1 MKSFTIL
8 RNVLFAVVMM
18 LCSLTTTAQVPTTM
32 DYQIMATNPKT
43 GMVLANKDLTIR
55 VELRLNAADGEI
67 VWSKKETL
75 TSSKSGICTISLDF
89 ADVDWNQGNYFIKA
103 FVNGDA
109 VGASQIKS
117 VPFALIAD
125 GIRGVLTKRQLI
137 GTWKASREEKGSLT
151 YHTFNLEKD
160 GSFSYS
166 RKDDYE
172 PEYYSGTWKVNNLGF
187 ITFNV
192 TKASPYTDE
201 VGKYVMFS
209 VYDKDDKSL
218 YLGGNDDFLGDG
230 LSLYKQ

>member
-67 VWSKKETL
+67 VWSKEETL

-166 RKDDYE
+166 RKDDYKS
-172 PEYYSGTWKVNNLGF
+172 EYYSGTWKVNNLGF

-192 TKASPYTDE
+192 TKASPYTDK
-201 VGKYVMFS
+201 VGKYVMFA

>member
-1 MKSFTIL
+1 MKSFTTL

-67 VWSKKETL
+67 VWSKEETL

-137 GTWKASREEKGSLT
+137 GTWKASRGEKGSLT

-172 PEYYSGTWKVNNLGF
+172 SEYYSGTWKVNNLGF

>member
-67 VWSKKETL
+67 VWSKEETL

-137 GTWKASREEKGSLT
+137 GTWKASREENGSLT
-151 YHTFNLEKD
+151 YHTINLEKD

-166 RKDDYE
+166 SKDDYE

-192 TKASPYTDE
+192 TKASPYTE
-201 VGKYVMFS
+201 SVGKYVMFS

-218 YLGGNDDFLGDG
+218 YLGGNDDFLSDG
-230 LSLYKQ
+230 LSFYKQ

>member
-67 VWSKKETL
+67 VWSKEETL
-75 TSSKSGICTISLDF
+75 TSSKSGICTISLAF

-192 TKASPYTDE
+192 TKASSYTDK
-201 VGKYVMFS
+201 VGKYVMFA

>member
-67 VWSKKETL
+67 VWSKEETL

-192 TKASPYTDE
+192 TKASPYTGE

-218 YLGGNDDFLGDG
+218 YLGGNDDFLGDR

>member
-8 RNVLFAVVMM
+8 RNILFAVVMM
-18 LCSLTTTAQVPTTM
+18 LCSLPTAAQVPTTM

-67 VWSKKETL
+67 VWSKEETL

-125 GIRGVLTKRQLI
+125 GVRGVLSKRQLI
-137 GTWKASREEKGSLT
+137 GTWKASRVEKSSLT

-160 GSFSYS
+160 GSFSYT

-192 TKASPYTDE
+192 TKASPYTGE

-209 VYDKDDKSL
+209 VYDKDDNSL

-230 LSLYKQ
+230 MTLYKQ

>member
-8 RNVLFAVVMM
+8 RNILFAVVMM
-18 LCSLTTTAQVPTTM
+18 LCSLPTAAQVPTTM

-67 VWSKKETL
+67 VWSKEETL

-103 FVNGDA
+103 FVNGES

-125 GIRGVLTKRQLI
+125 GVRGVLSKRQLI
-137 GTWKASREEKGSLT
+137 GMWKASRVEKGSLT

-160 GSFSYS
+160 GSFSYT

-172 PEYYSGTWKVNNLGF
+172 PEYYSGTWKINSLGF

-192 TKASPYTDE
+192 TKASPYTDQ
-201 VGKYVMFS
+201 VGKFVMFS

>member
-18 LCSLTTTAQVPTTM
+18 LYSLTTTEQVPTTM

-67 VWSKKETL
+67 VWSKEETL

-192 TKASPYTDE
+192 TKASPYTDK
-201 VGKYVMFS
+201 VGKYVMFA

>member
-18 LCSLTTTAQVPTTM
+18 LCPLTTTAQVPTTM

-55 VELRLNAADGEI
+55 E
-67 VWSKKETL
+67 ETT
-75 TSSKSGICTISLDF
+75 TSSKSGICSISLDF

-103 FVNGDA
+103 FVNGEA

-125 GIRGVLTKRQLI
+125 GVRGVLTKRQLV

-160 GSFSYS
+160 GSFSYT
-166 RKDDYE
+166 RKDGYE

-192 TKASPYTDE
+192 TKASPYTEE
-201 VGKYVMFS
+201 VGKFVMFS
-209 VYDKDDKSL
+209 VYDKDDNSL

-230 LSLYKQ
+230 MSLYKQ

>member
-8 RNVLFAVVMM
+8 RNILFAVVMM
-18 LCSLTTTAQVPTTM
+18 LCSLPTAAQVPTTM

-67 VWSKKETL
+67 VWSKEETL
-75 TSSKSGICTISLDF
+75 TSSMSGICTISLDF

-103 FVNGDA
+103 FVNGES

-125 GIRGVLTKRQLI
+125 GVRGVLSKRQLI
-137 GTWKASREEKGSLT
+137 GTWKASRVEKGSLT

-160 GSFSYS
+160 GSFSYT

-192 TKASPYTDE
+192 TKASPYTE
-201 VGKYVMFS
+201 SVGKYVMFS
-209 VYDKDDKSL
+209 VYDKDDNSL

-230 LSLYKQ
+230 MTLYKQ

>member
-1 MKSFTIL
+1 MKSFTTL
-8 RNVLFAVVMM
+8 KNVLFAVVMM
-18 LCSLTTTAQVPTTM
+18 LYSLTTTAQVPTTM

-67 VWSKKETL
+67 VWSKEEAL

-103 FVNGDA
+103 FVNGEA
-109 VGASQIKS
+109 IGASQIKS

-125 GIRGVLTKRQLI
+125 GVRGVLSKRQLI
-137 GTWKASREEKGSLT
+137 GTWSTNSTDKGSVIYYT
-151 YHTFNLEKD
+151 VNLEKD
-160 GSFSYS
+160 GSFSYTC
-166 RKDDYE
+166 KDSYE
-172 PEYYSGTWKVNNLGF
+172 SEYYSGTWKVNNLGF

-192 TKASPYTDE
+192 TKASPNTGY
-201 VGKYVMFS
+201 VGKRVMFA

-218 YLGGNDDFLGDG
+218 YLGGYDGFISDG
-230 LSLYKQ
+230 LSFYKQ

>member
-8 RNVLFAVVMM
+8 RNILFAVVMM
-18 LCSLTTTAQVPTTM
+18 LCPLPTAAQVPTTM

-67 VWSKKETL
+67 VWSKEETL

-125 GIRGVLTKRQLI
+125 GVRGVLSKRQLI
-137 GTWKASREEKGSLT
+137 GTWKASRVEKGSLT

-160 GSFSYS
+160 GSFSYT

-172 PEYYSGTWKVNNLGF
+172 PEYYSGTWKINSLGF

-192 TKASPYTDE
+192 TKASPYTDQ
-201 VGKYVMFS
+201 VGKFVMFS
-209 VYDKDDKSL
+209 VYDKDDNSL

>member
-8 RNVLFAVVMM
+8 RNILFAVVMM
-18 LCSLTTTAQVPTTM
+18 LCSLPTAAQVPTTM

-67 VWSKKETL
+67 AWSKEETL

-103 FVNGDA
+103 FVNGES

-125 GIRGVLTKRQLI
+125 GVRGVLSKRQLI
-137 GTWKASREEKGSLT
+137 GTWKASRVEKGSLT

-160 GSFSYS
+160 GSFSYT

-172 PEYYSGTWKVNNLGF
+172 PEYYSGTWKINSLGF

-192 TKASPYTDE
+192 TKASPYTDQ
-201 VGKYVMFS
+201 VGKFVMFS

>member
-8 RNVLFAVVMM
+8 RNILFAVVMM
-18 LCSLTTTAQVPTTM
+18 LCSLPTAAQVPTTM

-67 VWSKKETL
+67 VWSKEETL

-125 GIRGVLTKRQLI
+125 GVRGVLAKRQLI
-137 GTWKASREEKGSLT
+137 GTWKASRGEHVYTL
-151 YHTFNLEKD
+151 NLEKD
-160 GSFSYS
+160 GSFSYT
-166 RKDDYE
+166 RKNIDGSD
-172 PEYYSGTWKVNNLGF
+172 YYSGTWKVNNLGF
-187 ITFNV
+187 ITLHV
-192 TKASPYTDE
+192 TKQSPYTEE
-201 VGKYVMFS
+201 VGKFVVYS
-209 VYDKDDKSL
+209 VYDKDDNTL
-218 YLGGNDDFLGDG
+218 YLGPNDLIANLNF
-230 LSLYKQ
+230 YKQ

>member
-8 RNVLFAVVMM
+8 RNILFAVVMM
-18 LCSLTTTAQVPTTM
+18 LCSLPTAAQVPTTM

-67 VWSKKETL
+67 VWSKEETL

-103 FVNGDA
+103 FVNGES

-125 GIRGVLTKRQLI
+125 GVRGVLSKRQLI
-137 GTWKASREEKGSLT
+137 GTWKASRVEKGSLT

-160 GSFSYS
+160 GSFSYT

-172 PEYYSGTWKVNNLGF
+172 PEYYSGTWKINSLGF

-192 TKASPYTDE
+192 TKASPYTDQ
-201 VGKYVMFS
+201 VGKFVMFS

-230 LSLYKQ
+230 WSLYKQ

>member
-8 RNVLFAVVMM
+8 RNILFAVVMM
-18 LCSLTTTAQVPTTM
+18 LCSLPTAAQVPTTM

-67 VWSKKETL
+67 VWSKEETL

-125 GIRGVLTKRQLI
+125 GVRGVLSKRQLI
-137 GTWKASREEKGSLT
+137 GTWKASRVEKGSLT

-160 GSFSYS
+160 GSFSYT

-172 PEYYSGTWKVNNLGF
+172 PEYYSGTWKINSLGF

-201 VGKYVMFS
+201 VGKFVMFS
-209 VYDKDDKSL
+209 VYDKDDNSL

>member
-1 MKSFTIL
+1 M
-8 RNVLFAVVMM
+8 
-18 LCSLTTTAQVPTTM
+18 
-32 DYQIMATNPKT
+32 
-43 GMVLANKDLTIR
+43 
-55 VELRLNAADGEI
+55 
-67 VWSKKETL
+67 
-75 TSSKSGICTISLDF
+75 SSDAHTFVGICTISLDF

-103 FVNGDA
+103 FVNGEA
-109 VGASQIKS
+109 IGASQIKS

-125 GIRGVLTKRQLI
+125 GMRGVLTKRQLI

-166 RKDDYE
+166 RKDDDYE

-192 TKASPYTDE
+192 TKASPYTE
-201 VGKYVMFS
+201 SVGKYVMFS
-209 VYDKDDKSL
+209 LYDKDDNTL

-230 LSLYKQ
+230 LSFYKQ

>member
-1 MKSFTIL
+1 M
-8 RNVLFAVVMM
+8 
-18 LCSLTTTAQVPTTM
+18 
-32 DYQIMATNPKT
+32 
-43 GMVLANKDLTIR
+43 
-55 VELRLNAADGEI
+55 
-67 VWSKKETL
+67 
-75 TSSKSGICTISLDF
+75 SSDAHTFVGICTISLDF

-103 FVNGDA
+103 FVNGES

-125 GIRGVLTKRQLI
+125 GVRGVLTKRQLI

-192 TKASPYTDE
+192 TKASPYTDK
-201 VGKYVMFS
+201 VGKYVMFA
-209 VYDKDDKSL
+209 VYDKDDQSL

>member
-55 VELRLNAADGEI
+55 VELRVNAADGEI
-67 VWSKKETL
+67 VWSKEETL

-125 GIRGVLTKRQLI
+125 GVRGVLTKRQLI

-209 VYDKDDKSL
+209 VYDKDGMSFKIL
-218 YLGGNDDFLGDG
+218 KTE
-230 LSLYKQ
+230 YKN

>member
-8 RNVLFAVVMM
+8 RNILFAVVMM
-18 LCSLTTTAQVPTTM
+18 LCSLPTAAQVPTTM

-67 VWSKKETL
+67 VWSKEETL

-103 FVNGDA
+103 FVNGESA
-109 VGASQIKS
+109 GASQIKS

-125 GIRGVLTKRQLI
+125 GVRGVLSKRQLI
-137 GTWKASREEKGSLT
+137 GTWKASRVEKGSLT

-160 GSFSYS
+160 GSFSYT

-172 PEYYSGTWKVNNLGF
+172 PEYYSGTWKINSLGF

-192 TKASPYTDE
+192 TKASPYTDQ
-201 VGKYVMFS
+201 VGKFVMFS

>member
-18 LCSLTTTAQVPTTM
+18 LCPLTTTAQVPTTM

-55 VELRLNAADGEI
+55 VELHLNAADGEI
-67 VWSKKETL
+67 VWSKEETT
-75 TSSKSGICTISLDF
+75 TSSKSGICSISLDF

-103 FVNGDA
+103 FVNGEA

-125 GIRGVLTKRQLI
+125 GVRGVLTKRQLV

-160 GSFSYS
+160 GSFSYT
-166 RKDDYE
+166 RKDGYE

-192 TKASPYTDE
+192 TKASPYTEE
-201 VGKYVMFS
+201 VGKFVMFS
-209 VYDKDDKSL
+209 VYDKDDNSL
-218 YLGGNDDFLGDG
+218 YLGGNGRCHLNCVM
-230 LSLYKQ
+230 QTQ

>member
-1 MKSFTIL
+1 MKSFTTL
-8 RNVLFAVVMM
+8 RNVLFAVAMM
-18 LCSLTTTAQVPTTM
+18 LCSLPTAAQVPTTM

-55 VELRLNAADGEI
+55 VELCLNAADGEI
-67 VWSKKETL
+67 VWSKEETL
-75 TSSKSGICTISLDF
+75 TSSKSGICSISLDF

-125 GIRGVLTKRQLI
+125 GVRGVLTKRQLI
-137 GTWKASREEKGSLT
+137 GTWKASRGEKGSLT

-160 GSFSYS
+160 GSFSYT

-172 PEYYSGTWKVNNLGF
+172 PEYYSGTWKINSLGF

-192 TKASPYTDE
+192 TKASPYTDQ
-201 VGKYVMFS
+201 VGKFVMFS

>member
-8 RNVLFAVVMM
+8 RNILFAVVMM
-18 LCSLTTTAQVPTTM
+18 LCSLPTAAQVPTTM

-67 VWSKKETL
+67 VWSKEETL

-103 FVNGDA
+103 FVNGES

-125 GIRGVLTKRQLI
+125 GVRGVLSKRQLI
-137 GTWKASREEKGSLT
+137 GTWKASRVEKGST

-160 GSFSYS
+160 GSFSYT

-172 PEYYSGTWKVNNLGF
+172 PEYYSGTWKINSLGF

-192 TKASPYTDE
+192 TKASPYTDQ
-201 VGKYVMFS
+201 VGKFVMFS

>member
-8 RNVLFAVVMM
+8 RNILFAVVMM
-18 LCSLTTTAQVPTTM
+18 LCSLPTAAQVPTTM

-67 VWSKKETL
+67 VWSKEETL

-89 ADVDWNQGNYFIKA
+89 ADVDWNQCNYFIKA

-125 GIRGVLTKRQLI
+125 GVRGVLSKRQLI
-137 GTWKASREEKGSLT
+137 GTWKASRVEKGSLT

-160 GSFSYS
+160 GSFSYT

-172 PEYYSGTWKVNNLGF
+172 PEYYSGTWKINSLGF

-201 VGKYVMFS
+201 VGKFVMFS
-209 VYDKDDKSL
+209 VYDKDDNSL

>member
-1 MKSFTIL
+1 MKSFTTL
-8 RNVLFAVVMM
+8 KNVLFAVVMM
-18 LCSLTTTAQVPTTM
+18 LYSLTTTAQVPTTM

-67 VWSKKETL
+67 VWSKEEAL
-75 TSSKSGICTISLDF
+75 TSSNSGICTISLDF

-103 FVNGDA
+103 FVNGES

-125 GIRGVLTKRQLI
+125 GVRGVLTKRQLI
-137 GTWKASREEKGSLT
+137 GTWKASRGEKGSLT

-166 RKDDYE
+166 RKDSYE
-172 PEYYSGTWKVNNLGF
+172 SEYYSGTWKVNNLGF

-192 TKASPYTDE
+192 TKASPYTDK
-201 VGKYVMFS
+201 VGKYVMFA

>member
-67 VWSKKETL
+67 VWSKEETL

-137 GTWKASREEKGSLT
+137 GTWKASRGEKGSLT

-166 RKDDYE
+166 RKDSYE
-172 PEYYSGTWKVNNLGF
+172 SEYYSGTWKVNNLGF

-192 TKASPYTDE
+192 TKASPYTDK
-201 VGKYVMFS
+201 VGQYVMFA

>member
-1 MKSFTIL
+1 MKSFTML

-67 VWSKKETL
+67 VWSKEETL

-137 GTWKASREEKGSLT
+137 GTWKASRGEKGSLT

-192 TKASPYTDE
+192 TKASPYTDK
-201 VGKYVMFS
+201 VGKYVMFA

>member
-1 MKSFTIL
+1 MKSFTML

-67 VWSKKETL
+67 VWSKEETL

-137 GTWKASREEKGSLT
+137 GTWKASRGEKGSLT

-218 YLGGNDDFLGDG
+218 YLGGNDDFLSDG
-230 LSLYKQ
+230 LSFYKQ

>member
-67 VWSKKETL
+67 VWSKEETL

-89 ADVDWNQGNYFIKA
+89 ANIDWNQGNYFIKA
-103 FVNGDA
+103 FVNGES

-125 GIRGVLTKRQLI
+125 GVRGVLTKRQLI

-192 TKASPYTDE
+192 TKASPYTDK
-201 VGKYVMFS
+201 VGKYVMFA

>member
-1 MKSFTIL
+1 MKSFTTL
-8 RNVLFAVVMM
+8 KNVLFAVVMM
-18 LCSLTTTAQVPTTM
+18 LCSLPTAAQVPTTM

-67 VWSKKETL
+67 VWSKEETL

-89 ADVDWNQGNYFIKA
+89 ADVDWNQGNYFIKT
-103 FVNGDA
+103 FVNGES

-125 GIRGVLTKRQLI
+125 GVRGVLTKRQLI
-137 GTWKASREEKGSLT
+137 GTWSTSRTDKGSIT
-151 YHTFNLEKD
+151 YYTFNLEKD
-160 GSFSYS
+160 GSFSYT
-166 RKDDYE
+166 RKNDYE

-192 TKASPYTDE
+192 TKASPYTE
-201 VGKYVMFS
+201 SVGKYVMFS
-209 VYDKDDKSL
+209 VYDKDDNSL

-230 LSLYKQ
+230 MTLYKQ